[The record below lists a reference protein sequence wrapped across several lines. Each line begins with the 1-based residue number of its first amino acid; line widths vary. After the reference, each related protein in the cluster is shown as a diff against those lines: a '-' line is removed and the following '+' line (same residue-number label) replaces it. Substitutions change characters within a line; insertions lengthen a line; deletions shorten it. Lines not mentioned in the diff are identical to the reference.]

1 MIGGSREYI
10 KRLYKRKE
18 KDSNEK
24 EMKKDGITPIKKT
37 KISKNMFYQ
46 YFLKIDKYVNFLNTN
61 TLFVGLMMFTMN
73 IASRFVTIKLSRS
86 MEGYMKY
93 SFSKDIL
100 VFTIAFIGTRNVYW
114 AFLITLI
121 FIICMDYLFNEES
134 MFCCLPES
142 FTSKHITLLESN
154 ANNPSSNMPFG
165 VPPKSNSIPGAPG
178 LGYST
183 GSKDSEGHNMQQNEL
198 LENNNW
204 GELSEEEKQK
214 ITQVLTE
221 MRTPP
226 PVSVNH

>member
-1 MIGGSREYI
+1 
-10 KRLYKRKE
+10 
-18 KDSNEK
+18 
-24 EMKKDGITPIKKT
+24 MKKDGITPIKKI
-37 KISKNMFYQ
+37 KISKNIFYQ

-114 AFLITLI
+114 ALLITLI

-154 ANNPSSNMPFG
+154 ANNPPSGMPFG
-165 VPPKSNSIPGAPG
+165 VPPKNNSISGAPG

-183 GSKDSEGHNMQQNEL
+183 GSNDSKGHNMQQNEL
-198 LENNNW
+198 LDNNNW
-204 GELSEEEKQK
+204 GELTEDEKQK
-214 ITQVLTE
+214 ITQVLNE

-226 PVSVNH
+226 PVSVNN

>member
-1 MIGGSREYI
+1 
-10 KRLYKRKE
+10 
-18 KDSNEK
+18 
-24 EMKKDGITPIKKT
+24 MKKDGITPIPIKKI
-37 KISKNMFYQ
+37 KISKNIFYQ

-114 AFLITLI
+114 ALLITLI

-154 ANNPSSNMPFG
+154 ANNPPSSPFG
-165 VPPKSNSIPGAPG
+165 VLPKNNSIPGAPG

-183 GSKDSEGHNMQQNEL
+183 GSKDQEGHNMQQNEL
-198 LENNNW
+198 LDNNNW
-204 GELSEEEKQK
+204 GELSEDEKQK
-214 ITQVLTE
+214 ITQVLSE

-226 PVSVNH
+226 PVSVNN